1 MQTRQRAL
9 WAGAREGRGGLKGG
23 TVSLRS
29 NQIFYNGIMYSGSF
43 EERGVRS
50 SAESEAEVGDKFIVN
65 NLL

>member
-1 MQTRQRAL
+1 
-9 WAGAREGRGGLKGG
+9 
-23 TVSLRS
+23 
-29 NQIFYNGIMYSGSF
+29 MYSGSF